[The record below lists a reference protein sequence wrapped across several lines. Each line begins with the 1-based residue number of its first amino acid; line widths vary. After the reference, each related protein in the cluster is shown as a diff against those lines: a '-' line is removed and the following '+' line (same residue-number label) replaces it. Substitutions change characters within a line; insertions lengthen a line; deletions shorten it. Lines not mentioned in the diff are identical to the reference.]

1 MLSTTQA
8 KGADDMSNAE
18 RFDDRVRA
26 LRYEAAMAG
35 DMRMVAI
42 CDRALDCR
50 DDYSTE
56 EAREECARVM
66 RAAEGGAALMPSNM
80 HDTSERQR

>member
-1 MLSTTQA
+1 
-8 KGADDMSNAE
+8 MSNAE

-50 DDYSTE
+50 DDY

-66 RAAEGGAALMPSNM
+66 RAAEEGG
-80 HDTSERQR
+80 Q